1 MAEMSGHAMRTL
13 TQHVWADFN
22 RDTLLITWRW
32 EVLDCGCVILGSIA
46 DSRSEAKARA
56 EEAIEYFN
64 TIRRQYAA

>member
-1 MAEMSGHAMRTL
+1 MRQL
-13 TQHVWADFN
+13 TRNIWADFD
-22 RDTLLITWRW
+22 RETLLITWRW
-32 EVLDCGCVILGSIA
+32 EVIEAGRVILGSIA